1 VTVEVNPSGRDWISG
16 EKLQAA
22 GERGRLLWDKYKA
35 EGTDLH
41 AFVKKEAPDLYEQ
54 IMRPD
59 IVQIKGKQNKAPTED
74 YLPFVRDFVRSG
86 KWGNVADLGNAGLL
100 KVGPRYMTP
109 EEAAP
114 FRRYRWRADDSMTPE
129 YISEDEWVKRV
140 LVEPSLNEQGVR
152 RTLRDRKAPNFVR
165 YEVPDDWKPQGFA
178 KGGMV
183 LPEVDAALSEA
194 ESQSGLPSGLLHAL
208 AEVESGKNPKAVGKK
223 GEIGLMQFMPRT
235 AKWLGIDPADPAQ
248 AAQGA
253 ARYLKYLVQR
263 FGTIDRALAAYNWGE
278 GNMARDEKKMPA
290 STRNY
295 VGRILERLIGRPEAA
310 AHKAGLPAEANLPV
324 SASIGSPAKKAAAD
338 LTEDKD
344 YKDAMAML
352 DRILAGDPGSEDF
365 LASVLFD
372 PAEDV
377 A

>member
-1 VTVEVNPSGRDWISG
+1 LR
-16 EKLQAA
+16 
-22 GERGRLLWDKYKA
+22 
-35 EGTDLH
+35 
-41 AFVKKEAPDLYEQ
+41 
-54 IMRPD
+54 
-59 IVQIKGKQNKAPTED
+59 
-74 YLPFVRDFVRSG
+74 
-86 KWGNVADLGNAGLL
+86 NAGLL
-100 KVGPRYMTP
+100 KVGPHYMTP
-109 EEAAP
+109 EEAQP
-114 FRRYRWRADDSMTPE
+114 FRRYWSSTDGWL
-129 YISEDEWVKRV
+129 SEDEMAARAERPEFKGKRGDE
-140 LVEPSLNEQGVR
+140 LRQYLRSLKPGHYYGDQVQH
-152 RTLRDRKAPNFVR
+152 
-165 YEVPDDWKPQGFA
+165 EVPDDWKPQGFA

-183 LPEVDAALSEA
+183 LPEVDAALSDA
-194 ESQSGLPSGLLHAL
+194 ESRSGLPSGLLHAL

-253 ARYLKYLVQR
+253 ARYLQYLVQR

-324 SASIGSPAKKAAAD
+324 SASIGSPAKNVAAD

-352 DRILAGDPGSEDF
+352 DRLLAGDPESEDF
-365 LASVLFD
+365 LAEVLFD
-372 PAEDV
+372 PAEGI